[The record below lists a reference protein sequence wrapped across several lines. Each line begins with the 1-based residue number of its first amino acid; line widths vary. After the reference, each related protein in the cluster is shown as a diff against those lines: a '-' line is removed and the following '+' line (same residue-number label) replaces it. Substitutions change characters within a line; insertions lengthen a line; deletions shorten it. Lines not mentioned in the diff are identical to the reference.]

1 MILTVGRIRYVGIS
15 LFWLAV
21 QLSGAQTRDPSLA
34 TIRASLERHE
44 YQAALAQAGT
54 LLQQQPQDA
63 RLWVAQGLA
72 LRGLQRTSESLDSF
86 EHSLLLRPGN
96 LMALEGA
103 AEAAYTL
110 QDPKAQTFIDGILTA
125 DPYSPVANAMA
136 GSLAYERGDCAR
148 AITSFDAAGKVLE
161 DNSIASLQLSHCLVL
176 SGEAAKAVTV
186 LQPLQQRENTRLVA
200 FDLAYA
206 LFYAASYEQSAG
218 VLEQL
223 RKQGDDSPEVWD
235 LLGADYNKLDR
246 VPAALDAYRNACDKA
261 PDVPG
266 YYIDLARFAMEHSS
280 TDAALKVL
288 STAITNIPHSAA
300 LLTVRGSIY
309 SFAGDTT
316 RAEADF
322 ESAETA
328 DPRSGYGG
336 VGKSL
341 LLSQEGKS
349 SDGQQLLRIELK
361 KKPNDNEI
369 KYFLAEAL
377 SKDPTPSN
385 NEEAEHLLTDVLK
398 ERPDDPGVLLALA
411 KTHLV
416 KQENRAA
423 LILLQ
428 HAREVDPDSAPI
440 LNHLLQTYRALGMRQ
455 ESAAIAGQLRGI
467 VDRDREVELRRNR
480 FQIMASSG
488 QQRENKN
495 Q

>member
-1 MILTVGRIRYVGIS
+1 MILAMTRFMYLVIS
-15 LFWLAV
+15 FFWLAL
-21 QLSGAQTRDPSLA
+21 QLAGAQARDPSLA
-34 TIRASLERHE
+34 AIGASLEKHD
-44 YQAALAQAGT
+44 YQAALAQTGT

-110 QDPKAQTFIDGILTA
+110 QNPKAQRFIDRVLTA
-125 DPYSPVANAMA
+125 DPSNPVANAMS
-136 GSLAYERGDCAR
+136 GSLAYEHGDCAR
-148 AITSFDAAGKVLE
+148 AITSFDAAGEILE
-161 DNSIASLQLSHCLVL
+161 GNTIASLQFSHCLVL

-186 LQPLQQRENTRLVA
+186 LQPLQQRDNTRLVA
-200 FDLAYA
+200 FDFAYA
-206 LFYAASYEQSAG
+206 LFYAASYEHSAA

-223 RKQGDDSPEVWD
+223 RKQGDDSAELWD

-261 PDVPG
+261 PDVAG

-288 STAITNIPHSAA
+288 GTAITNIPHSAA

-309 SFAGDTT
+309 SFAGDSAK
-316 RAEADF
+316 AETDF
-322 ESAETA
+322 ESAESV
-328 DPRSGYGG
+328 DPKSGYGG

-349 SDGQQLLRIELK
+349 LDAQQLLRIELK
-361 KKPNDNEI
+361 KNPNDNEV

-385 NEEAEHLLTDVLK
+385 NEEAEHLLTDVFK
-398 ERPDDPGVLLALA
+398 ERPDDPNVLLALS

-416 KQENRAA
+416 KHESQAA

-440 LNHLLQTYRALGMRQ
+440 LNHLLQTYRTLGMRQ
-455 ESAAIAGQLRGI
+455 ESAAIAGQLRSI
-467 VDRDREVELRRNR
+467 VDQNREAELRRNR

-488 QQRENKN
+488 QQRESKN
-495 Q
+495 